1 VRRFVDL
8 FQRIFQLAVGDFQLG
23 QLQNQ
28 RIAALQQRV
37 QQLTLGAQ
45 LGFQNAVL
53 LAGQRLPVA

>member
-1 VRRFVDL
+1 VRRLVHL

-28 RIAALQQRV
+28 RIAALEQRV
-37 QQLTLGAQ
+37 QQFTLGTQ

-53 LAGQRLPVA
+53 LAGQGWPSA

>member
-28 RIAALQQRV
+28 RIAALQQEFSSSRWV
-37 QQLTLGAQ
+37 RSWASRMRFCSLVSGWPSA
-45 LGFQNAVL
+45 
-53 LAGQRLPVA
+53 